1 MVSKSRVDI
10 PTPSAMVGRI
20 MCWKCAP
27 IPSLIDEYPNVGKTF
42 WNAMINRR
50 ANQKLGTAIPSVPT
64 SRTLR
69 FARSLVNL
77 EARNAQWYRDQQCEA
92 KRITA
97 QLKCYDDAVGQ

>member
-1 MVSKSRVDI
+1 
-10 PTPSAMVGRI
+10 
-20 MCWKCAP
+20 
-27 IPSLIDEYPNVGKTF
+27 
-42 WNAMINRR
+42 MINRR

-77 EARNAQWYRDQQCEA
+77 EARTLSGTATNNGEA
-92 KRITA
+92 KRIHA